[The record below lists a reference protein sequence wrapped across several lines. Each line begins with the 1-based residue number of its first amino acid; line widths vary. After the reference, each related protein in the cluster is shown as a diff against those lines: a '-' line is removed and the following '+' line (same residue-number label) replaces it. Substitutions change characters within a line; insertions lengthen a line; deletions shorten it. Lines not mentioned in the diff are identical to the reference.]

1 MSPEGLEETTFRGTA
16 MNTITQFHQFK
27 RSFAT
32 ERRVWM
38 WISAFLVLCAA
49 TSIVPVHEASAQQVS
64 PSSLSFSAT
73 QGGANPANQT
83 LSISNHKK
91 RGVTKNW
98 NATDSAS
105 WLTISPASGTI
116 STETDQVIVSANISG
131 LAAGT
136 YQASILVT
144 LAGDKD
150 GTSQTSVPVTLTVN
164 ATSTSSPS
172 SITLQ
177 WTPNQ
182 ESDLAGYKV
191 YIGTASGTYGAPL
204 SIGKVSSYMINGLP
218 TGSTYFM
225 AITAFDTSG
234 NESGYSNEISTSI
247 Y

>member
-1 MSPEGLEETTFRGTA
+1 MK
-16 MNTITQFHQFK
+16 TITHVHPITV
-27 RSFAT
+27 SFAI
-32 ERRVWM
+32 ERVWVWM
-38 WISAFLVLCAA
+38 SVLLVLFAA
-49 TSIVPVHEASAQQVS
+49 TNIIPVDEALAQQVS

-73 QGGANPANQT
+73 QGGANPTNQ
-83 LSISNHKK
+83 SISLSSHKK

-98 NATDSAS
+98 TMTDSAS

-116 STETDQVIVSANISG
+116 STETDQVIVSANVSG

-144 LAGDKD
+144 LAGDKG
-150 GTSQTSVPVTLTVN
+150 GTSQISVPVTLTVN
-164 ATSTSSPS
+164 PPSISSPP

-177 WTPNQ
+177 WTPNS

-204 SIGKVSSYMINGLP
+204 VLGKVSSYTISGLP
-218 TGSTYFM
+218 TGNTYFM
-225 AITAFDTSG
+225 AITAVDTSG
-234 NESGYSNEISTSI
+234 NESGYSNEVSTSV